1 MLGKNNFPRD
11 TKFGN
16 GKDIPLSY
24 LKKIRRVL
32 ENNSI
37 NINWKENDILVLNNL
52 LVSHGRR
59 KFSGKRKVFVVMT
72 NDK

>member
-1 MLGKNNFPRD
+1 M
-11 TKFGN
+11 
-16 GKDIPLSY
+16 
-24 LKKIRRVL
+24 L